1 MKTEDVGTSTRAG
14 GKTLS
19 WLVGLASA
27 AIILLLVTNGIQAS
41 AQVAAQPDVPSSPAA
56 PQASPPSAVLPP
68 PQPAEQNPPSALT
81 PVSSKDVLGIWQGTL
96 HIAQANRDLRTELK
110 ITQAA
115 AGEYKVIFYSIDQ
128 GGQPF
133 TASKTTFQDGTLTFT
148 LDMIGGKYE
157 GKMSAD
163 GNTIAGTWT
172 QGPNPLALVLTR
184 TTPDAAWPI
193 PEPVK
198 PMAADADPGLEV
210 ATIKPGQP
218 GRQGKGFGFNGTHFR
233 TINTNVNDLIAV
245 AYGLHAKQIVG
256 APDWLGTDL
265 FDIDG
270 VPDVSGRP
278 NIKQMGLILQ
288 KLLADRFALK
298 FHHEQRELSV
308 YAIQVGAGG
317 PKMKV
322 TAAGPNDLQGFGF
335 RGLGDLIVTNMSM
348 KEFATWMQSSVMDKP
363 VVDQTGLTAKYDFTL
378 KWTPDDS
385 QFAQFRGAV
394 TTPPQAAGD
403 NPNAPPSLYTAMQE
417 QLGLK
422 FSATKAMD
430 DVIVID
436 HIEKPSPN

>member
-1 MKTEDVGTSTRAG
+1 MDVRR
-14 GKTLS
+14 KPLREL
-19 WLVGLASA
+19 WVLAVA
-27 AIILLLVTNGIQAS
+27 AIILLLALNGATVS

-56 PQASPPSAVLPP
+56 PQASPPSQPVLPP
-68 PQPAEQNPPSALT
+68 TPAEQNQSTALT
-81 PVSSKDVLGIWQGTL
+81 QVSQKDVLGIWQGTL
-96 HIAQANRDLRTELK
+96 HAGRDLRTELK

-115 AGEYKVIFYSIDQ
+115 AAGEYKTTFYSIDQ
-128 GGQPF
+128 GGQPIPV
-133 TASKTTFQDGTLTFT
+133 SKTTFENGTLTFSI
-148 LDMIGGKYE
+148 DAIGGKYE

-163 GNTIAGTWT
+163 GNTITGTWT

-184 TTPDAAWPI
+184 TEPDAAWPI

-198 PMAADADPGLEV
+198 PMAADADPGMEV
-210 ATIKPGQP
+210 ATIKPSQP

-233 TINTNVNDLIAV
+233 TFNTNVNDLIAV
-245 AYGLHAKQIVG
+245 AYGMHAKQIIG

-270 VPDVSGRP
+270 VPNVPGRP

-308 YAIQVGAGG
+308 YAIQVGSGG
-317 PKMKV
+317 PKMKE
-322 TAAGPNDLQGFGF
+322 TAAGPNDQQGFGF

-394 TTPPQAAGD
+394 TPPPAAGD

>member
-1 MKTEDVGTSTRAG
+1 MKTGVVGSNRRSG
-14 GKTLS
+14 RKTLS
-19 WLVGLASA
+19 SLAACAALVVALTMGSQGNRAAAQSPAPAAQTAAPAATAQPSA
-27 AIILLLVTNGIQAS
+27 QAS
-41 AQVAAQPDVPSSPAA
+41 ATDLA
-56 PQASPPSAVLPP
+56 
-68 PQPAEQNPPSALT
+68 
-81 PVSSKDVLGIWQGTL
+81 GIWQGTL
-96 HIAQANRDLRTELK
+96 TPPNAPKGTRFVIK
-110 ITQAA
+110 ITKAA
-115 AGEYKVIFYSIDQ
+115 DGSYKAALYNADQ
-128 GGQPF
+128 GQPPLLF
-133 TASKTTFQDGTLTFT
+133 TTVTLQGTDVKLVNAVIT
-148 LDMIGGKYE
+148 IA

-163 GNTIAGTWT
+163 GKTIDGNFNGG
-172 QGPNPLALVLTR
+172 GPNPLPVSFSRVTA
-184 TTPDAAWPI
+184 DAAWPI
-193 PEPVK
+193 PEAVK
-198 PMAADADPGLEV
+198 PMAADADPGLDV
-210 ATIKPGQP
+210 ATIKPSKP
-218 GRQGKGFGFNGTHFR
+218 GAQGKGFGFRGTHFR
-233 TINTNVNDLIAV
+233 TFNTNVNDLIAV
-245 AYGLHAKQIVG
+245 AYGLHAKQIIG

-265 FDIDG
+265 FDVDG
-270 VPDVSGRP
+270 VPDVPGSP

-308 YAIQVGAGG
+308 YAIEVGAGG

-322 TAAGPNDLQGFGF
+322 TAAGPNDQQGFGF
-335 RGLGDLIVTNMSM
+335 RGLGDLVVINLSM

-394 TTPPQAAGD
+394 TTPPPAAGD

-436 HIEKPSPN
+436 HIEKPSAN

>member
-1 MKTEDVGTSTRAG
+1 MAIFAACALLLAITASD
-14 GKTLS
+14 LS
-19 WLVGLASA
+19 AQAPAAAPAAQTAAPAATTPASPASA
-27 AIILLLVTNGIQAS
+27 TDIV
-41 AQVAAQPDVPSSPAA
+41 
-56 PQASPPSAVLPP
+56 
-68 PQPAEQNPPSALT
+68 
-81 PVSSKDVLGIWQGTL
+81 GIWQGTL
-96 HIAQANRDLRTELK
+96 HITQANRDLRIEIK
-110 ITQAA
+110 IAKA
-115 AGEYKVIFYSIDQ
+115 SDGSYKTTFYSIDQ
-128 GGQPF
+128 GGQPIPV
-133 TASKTTFQDGTLTFT
+133 TKTTFENGTLTFSI
-148 LDMIGGKYE
+148 DMIGGKYE
-157 GKMSAD
+157 GKMSPD
-163 GNTIAGTWT
+163 GKTITGTWT
-172 QGPNPLALVLTR
+172 QGPNPLALNLER

-198 PMAADADPGLEV
+198 PMAADANPGLEV
-210 ATIKPGQP
+210 ATIKPSQP

-233 TINTNVNDLIAV
+233 TFNTNVNDLIAV
-245 AYGLHAKQIVG
+245 AYGMHAKQIIG

-270 VPDVSGRP
+270 VPDVPGRP

-308 YAIQVGAGG
+308 YAIEVGSGG
-317 PKMKV
+317 PRMKV
-322 TAAGPNDLQGFGF
+322 TAAGPNDQQGFGF
-335 RGLGDLIVTNMSM
+335 RALGDLTVFNMTM

-394 TTPPQAAGD
+394 PPQPPAAGD

-436 HIEKPSPN
+436 HVEKPSPN

>member
-1 MKTEDVGTSTRAG
+1 MRIFTMKTKVEGRNLRAG
-14 GKTLS
+14 LKKLS
-19 WLVGLASA
+19 SLTGWASLAIAFAIASQANRAAAQTPASA
-27 AIILLLVTNGIQAS
+27 VQTTAP
-41 AQVAAQPDVPSSPAA
+41 AANSPAPSSPTDIA
-56 PQASPPSAVLPP
+56 
-68 PQPAEQNPPSALT
+68 
-81 PVSSKDVLGIWQGTL
+81 GIWQGTL
-96 HIAQANRDLRTELK
+96 HAGRDLRLELK

-115 AGEYKVIFYSIDQ
+115 AGGEYKATFYSIDQ
-128 GGQPF
+128 GGQAIPV
-133 TASKTTFQDGTLTFT
+133 SKTTFQDGALTF
-148 LDMIGGKYE
+148 LIDVVGGKYE

-163 GNTIAGTWT
+163 GKTITGTWT
-172 QGPNPLALVLTR
+172 QGPNPIPLVLAR

-198 PMAADADPGLEV
+198 PMAADADPALDV
-210 ATIKPGQP
+210 ATIKPSQP
-218 GRQGKGFGFNGTHFR
+218 GRQGKGIGFQGTHFR
-233 TINTNVNDLIAV
+233 TINFDVNDMIAV
-245 AYGLHAKQIVG
+245 AYGLHAKQIIA

-270 VPDVSGRP
+270 VPGVPGRP
-278 NIKQMGLILQ
+278 NIKQQGLMLQ

-322 TAAGPNDLQGFGF
+322 TASGPNDQQGFGF
-335 RGLGDLIVTNMSM
+335 RGLGDLIVINMSM

-394 TTPPQAAGD
+394 TAPPPAAGD

-436 HIEKPSPN
+436 HVEKPSAN

>member
-1 MKTEDVGTSTRAG
+1 MKMRVEGRNTRCG
-14 GKTLS
+14 WRMLS
-19 WLVGLASA
+19 SLTGCAALAVAFAMGSQGNRA
-27 AIILLLVTNGIQAS
+27 A
-41 AQVAAQPDVPSSPAA
+41 AQSPAPAAQPAAPAA
-56 PQASPPSAVLPP
+56 QSPST
-68 PQPAEQNPPSALT
+68 ALT
-81 PVSSKDVLGIWQGTL
+81 PASPMDVLGIWQGTL
-96 HIAQANRDLRTELK
+96 HAGRDLRLELK
-110 ITQAA
+110 ITQTAA
-115 AGEYKVIFYSIDQ
+115 AGEYKTAFYSIDQ
-128 GGQPF
+128 GGQSIPV
-133 TASKTTFQDGTLTFT
+133 TKTIFENGTLTFSI
-148 LDMIGGKYE
+148 DAIGGRYE
-157 GKMSAD
+157 GKMSPD
-163 GNTIAGTWT
+163 GKTITGTWT
-172 QGPNPLALVLTR
+172 QGPNPIPLVLTR
-184 TTPDAAWPI
+184 TPPDAAWPI

-198 PMAADADPGLEV
+198 PMEADADPGLDV
-210 ATIKPGQP
+210 ATIKPSKP
-218 GRQGKGFGFNGTHFR
+218 GAQGKGFGFQGTHFR
-233 TINTNVNDLIAV
+233 TFNTNGNDLIAV
-245 AYGLHAKQIVG
+245 AYGMHAKQIIG

-270 VPDVSGRP
+270 VPDVPGRP
-278 NIKQMGLILQ
+278 NIKQMGLMLQ

-308 YAIQVGAGG
+308 YAIEVGGGG

-322 TAAGPNDLQGFGF
+322 TASGPNDQQGFGF
-335 RGLGDLIVTNMSM
+335 RGLGDLVVINMSM

-394 TTPPQAAGD
+394 TTPPPAAGD

-436 HIEKPSPN
+436 HVEKPSAN

>member
-1 MKTEDVGTSTRAG
+1 MRSGW
-14 GKTLS
+14 KTLS
-19 WLVGLASA
+19 SLVGCAGLAVA
-27 AIILLLVTNGIQAS
+27 LAMGCQANR
-41 AQVAAQPDVPSSPAA
+41 AAAQSPAPAA
-56 PQASPPSAVLPP
+56 PATTPTPAGQNPSTAITQASP
-68 PQPAEQNPPSALT
+68 
-81 PVSSKDVLGIWQGTL
+81 KDVLGIWQGTL
-96 HIAQANRDLRTELK
+96 HAGRDLRTELK

-115 AGEYKVIFYSIDQ
+115 SGEYAVTFYSIDQ

-133 TASKTTFQDGTLTFT
+133 AGSNTTFQDGTLKFN
-148 LDMIGGKYE
+148 LDVVGGKYE

-163 GNTIAGTWT
+163 GTTITGTWT

-184 TTPDAAWPI
+184 TNPDAAWPI

-198 PMAADADPGLEV
+198 PMALDADPGLDV
-210 ATIKPGQP
+210 ATIKPSQP
-218 GRQGKGFGFNGTHFR
+218 GAQGKGFGFRGTHFR
-233 TINTNVNDLIAV
+233 TFNTNVNDLIAV
-245 AYGLHAKQIVG
+245 AYGVHAKQIVG

-270 VPDVSGRP
+270 VPDVPGRP

-308 YAIQVGAGG
+308 YAIEVGAGG

-322 TAAGPNDLQGFGF
+322 TKAGPNDQQGFGF
-335 RGLGDLIVTNMSM
+335 RGLGDLIVANMTM

-363 VVDQTGLTAKYDFTL
+363 VVDQTGLTDRYDFTL

-394 TTPPQAAGD
+394 APQPPPAGD

-436 HIEKPSPN
+436 HIEKPSAN

>member
-1 MKTEDVGTSTRAG
+1 M
-14 GKTLS
+14 
-19 WLVGLASA
+19 
-27 AIILLLVTNGIQAS
+27 ILLLAASGTRVS
-41 AQVAAQPDVPSSPAA
+41 AQDDARPAGQTSAGGAQLRGLGGPQSTPTTPAPAGQSASVPLTAVSPMDIMG
-56 PQASPPSAVLPP
+56 V
-68 PQPAEQNPPSALT
+68 
-81 PVSSKDVLGIWQGTL
+81 WQGTL
-96 HIAQANRDLRTELK
+96 HAGRDLRLELK

-115 AGEYKVIFYSIDQ
+115 AGEYKVSFYSIDQ
-128 GGQPF
+128 GGQSIPVTK
-133 TASKTTFQDGTLTFT
+133 TAFENGTLTFSI
-148 LDMIGGKYE
+148 DAIGGKYE

-163 GNTIAGTWT
+163 GKTITGTWT
-172 QGPNPLALVLTR
+172 QGPNPLALNLER
-184 TTPDAAWPI
+184 TPPDAAWPI

-198 PMAADADPGLEV
+198 PMALDADPGMDV
-210 ATIKPGQP
+210 ATIKPSQP

-233 TINTNVNDLIAV
+233 TFNTNVNDLIAV
-245 AYGLHAKQIVG
+245 AYGMHAKQIIG

-270 VPDVSGRP
+270 VPDVPGRP
-278 NIKQMGLILQ
+278 NIKQMGLIMQ

-308 YAIQVGAGG
+308 YTIEVGSGG
-317 PKMKV
+317 PKMKA
-322 TAAGPNDLQGFGF
+322 TTAGPNDPQGFGF
-335 RGLGDLIVTNMSM
+335 RGLGDLSVRNLSM
-348 KEFATWMQSSVMDKP
+348 KDFAFGMQSSVMDKP

-394 TTPPQAAGD
+394 TPPPAAGD
-403 NPNAPPSLYTAMQE
+403 NPNAPPSLYTAMRE

-436 HIEKPSPN
+436 HVEKPGAN